1 MLAAR
6 HAVLSL
12 CSSYPLIAITLRS
25 NVEQLFRT
33 VSKSGLA
40 SAQGAG
46 LQNGWS
52 AGRSEKERDKVV
64 ALEQPLLGTSAAR
77 ERREVCAVARK
88 NLQHLLLS
96 TFVAGAPIVIALVL
110 HWLHVDVG
118 AIVSYIGGYTGSL
131 VMFILP
137 ARLVHAARR
146 RAHEQLPEL
155 MQRQDLASSGRM
167 HKSPFQQ
174 TWQTY
179 AVGTWG
185 LVVLLLITVNKVEEA
200 L

>member
-1 MLAAR
+1 MNGGERLMLAAR

-64 ALEQPLLGTSAAR
+64 ALEQPLLVRIRTPCPTR
-77 ERREVCAVARK
+77 
-88 NLQHLLLS
+88 LS
-96 TFVAGAPIVIALVL
+96 DDKPIPTQA
-110 HWLHVDVG
+110 
-118 AIVSYIGGYTGSL
+118 
-131 VMFILP
+131 
-137 ARLVHAARR
+137 
-146 RAHEQLPEL
+146 
-155 MQRQDLASSGRM
+155 
-167 HKSPFQQ
+167 
-174 TWQTY
+174 
-179 AVGTWG
+179 
-185 LVVLLLITVNKVEEA
+185 
-200 L
+200 